1 MSDEKKEYDP
11 EMRGALYEDARH
23 KEDEKYPVATG
34 KVTISGVELRIAMWP
49 SRVSS
54 GEGRK
59 KYWPIKVEYKQGA
72 TRFLVPVSPAEV
84 TATGIAPAKNAG
96 GGAAADKEQ
105 SGGMG
110 PADSPAD
117 TPDVG
122 DLPF

>member
-23 KEDEKYPVATG
+23 KEDDKHPIATG

-59 KYWPIKVEYKQGA
+59 QYWPIKVEYKQGA
-72 TRFLVPVSPAEV
+72 TRFLVPIEPAQV
-84 TATGIAPAKNAG
+84 IATGVAPSG
-96 GGAAADKEQ
+96 GGESAPSD
-105 SGGMG
+105 GGEG
-110 PADSPAD
+110 
-117 TPDVG
+117 VG

>member
-1 MSDEKKEYDP
+1 MSDEKNYDP
-11 EMRGALYEDARH
+11 EMRGVLYADARS
-23 KEDEKYPVATG
+23 KDNDKYPIATG
-34 KVTISGVELRIAMWP
+34 KVTISGVELRIAMWS
-49 SRVSS
+49 SRVTS
-54 GEGRK
+54 GENAK

-96 GGAAADKEQ
+96 DGAAADKGQ